1 MRLNELFETSTLSEY
16 DWDKLYLKDKDPD
29 KFAAAKQQLGQQK
42 YISNFVAK
50 GIESLKRA
58 IELKNVDV
66 NVDSQK
72 QARIKSRLDKA
83 GVLRSKQQAATQ
95 NLNKYITGQARLIS
109 AEPNKDRK
117 FDLAKKLINHL
128 SNMGDS
134 PNWENAVG
142 TVKKV
147 LKTAGFDPL
156 KTRLLVSALNSKQTV
171 NESILNEQATGV
183 ADYINLWFNA
193 AVKSLPHDKALVD
206 RYASSIENNLRQ
218 NKGVIDKDIQNIFAD
233 LANLAWN
240 TYATA
245 EKNKAMPK
253 KATPKASGV
262 NQTTQPQTTAP
273 ASEPITFGGETYTR
287 TNKGWVDRKGT
298 VADQNTSQVLD
309 MAASQAKQS

>member
-1 MRLNELFETSTLSEY
+1 MMRLNELFETSILSEY

-29 KFAAAKQQLGQQK
+29 KFAAAKKQLGQQK
-42 YISNFVAK
+42 YINNFVAK

-72 QARIKSRLDKA
+72 QARIKSTLDKT

-95 NLNKYITGQARLIS
+95 NLNKYVATQAQLIS
-109 AEPNKDRK
+109 AETNKDKK
-117 FDLAKKLINHL
+117 FDLVKKLINHL
-128 SNMGDS
+128 SSMGDS
-134 PNWENAVG
+134 PNWDNAAG

-156 KTRLLVSALNSKQTV
+156 KTRLLVAALNSKQTV
-171 NESILNEQATGV
+171 NESILNEQVTGV

-193 AVKSLPHDKALVD
+193 AVKNLPYDKALAD
-206 RYASSIENNLRQ
+206 RYASNIENNLRQ
-218 NKGVIDKDIQNIFAD
+218 NKGVIDKDIQNVFAD

-245 EKNKAMPK
+245 EKSKAMPK
-253 KATPKASGV
+253 QAMSKVSSV
-262 NQTTQPQTTAP
+262 NQTAQYQT
-273 ASEPITFGGETYTR
+273 SEPIKFGGETYTR

-298 VADQNTSQVLD
+298 VADQNTAKILD
-309 MAASQAKQS
+309 MAASKA